1 MYLVQRRPSN
11 PGNASYSLHNRLQL
25 AHQSQLEG
33 TVICEKWGVWCFL
46 YRLPGKWGEFL
57 VRLNRARRLDRG
69 LLGRCPAFET
79 KSRIRIKVRESK
91 LSCGSFATLVGQ
103 RRGRHYSFFSNLSF
117 IRPGVHP
124 HASWAS
130 FQRFAAPPCSGRF
143 SGATTEADTIAVFQ
157 QGRPRK

>member
-33 TVICEKWGVWCFL
+33 TVICEKWGVGASCIDCQGSGDGARHL
-46 YRLPGKWGEFL
+46 NKITHTNKGTRKQAL
-57 VRLNRARRLDRG
+57 VRFVCDLVCPTRSPGLWTLMWTRNR
-69 LLGRCPAFET
+69 
-79 KSRIRIKVRESK
+79 
-91 LSCGSFATLVGQ
+91 VGQ